1 MQAAAAAAEVL
12 GAEAVQ
18 WEEVRST
25 TRGWGLPPL
34 AVAVVVAVLV
44 VVVWPH
50 QGLVVLPLAGAARR
64 CLQA

>member
-1 MQAAAAAAEVL
+1 MQAAAAEEVL

-25 TRGWGLPPL
+25 TRGWGLPPRPL
-34 AVAVVVAVLV
+34 PLLLPSSSLG
-44 VVVWPH
+44 PH